1 MNGSIFT
8 PGSNQ
13 SPPHR
18 FVRTL
23 VILYNMI
30 YLFNSLA
37 PKATYYFKKTVK
49 SLTET
54 KFLR

>member
-37 PKATYYFKKTVK
+37 PKATYYFEKTVK
-49 SLTET
+49 SLTEI